1 MTVIETMKARGII
14 PRAALY
20 ARFSSDNQREES
32 IDAQL
37 RAMREYCKR
46 NKVVIAVF
54 THCTELCIDRFFAL
68 IV

>member
-1 MTVIETMKARGII
+1 MTVIELMKARGII

-37 RAMREYCKR
+37 RAMHEYCKR
-46 NKVVIAVF
+46 NKVVV
-54 THCTELCIDRFFAL
+54 TNEY
-68 IV
+68 